1 MSTPTRINRR
11 LVLKGLG
18 GAALT
23 LPLLEAFQPR
33 AARAQSAPPVDDSFA
48 IFFRQANGCAQQNGD
63 EPERFFPR
71 TLGALD
77 GANVADRAT
86 GELSGYLN
94 KLLILKNVN
103 YGNFDWGDGHAAGVL
118 HSLTGRGPVV
128 DGAGGDA
135 EAAGESLDHRIGRE
149 LNAGGRESL
158 VMFAGQNG
166 GWLNG
171 ACLTYRSAGVRRS
184 ALTNPFNAYQ
194 TVIGGGGGLSPEA
207 LERLQ
212 RRNQSVNDLVRSQ
225 LQRLLSRPQL
235 SAADRTRLDLHLS
248 SVRDLEVQLGCRMS
262 EDDERALEG
271 AAPGFDSSD
280 GDETLETA
288 RLHMDVAAL
297 AVACGQTRAVSIQVG
312 VGNDGFTR
320 YRNLD
325 SGSLMENY
333 HFISHRRTSHGNDGN
348 VIPDA
353 ARLHHF
359 VDVQFARTFKHLLD
373 KLSSFPGAGGGTL
386 LDRGIACWMND
397 NANGPPHSISNVPWI
412 IAGSAGGFLKQG
424 QYLEI
429 AAGDRSPNHARLLN
443 TLGSAVGLRKADG
456 GFIDDHGDPGL
467 SKALLT
473 ELRS

>member
-1 MSTPTRINRR
+1 MKTINAPRLNRR

-33 AARAQSAPPVDDSFA
+33 AAHAQSVDDSFA

-71 TLGALD
+71 TLGTLD
-77 GANVADRAT
+77 AANVADRAT
-86 GELSGYLN
+86 GELGDYLG

-118 HSLTGRGPVV
+118 HSLTARGPIV

-149 LNAGGRESL
+149 LNADGRESL

-171 ACLTYRSAGVRRS
+171 ACLSYRSSGVRRS

-194 TVIGGGGGLSPEA
+194 TVIGSGGGLSPEA

-212 RRNQSVNDLVRSQ
+212 KRNQSVNDLVRSQ

-235 SAADRTRLDLHLS
+235 SAADRSRLDLHLS

-325 SGSLMENY
+325 SGALMENY
-333 HFISHRRTSHGNDGN
+333 HFISHRRTSHGSDGAI
-348 VIPDA
+348 IPDA

-373 KLSSFPGAGGGTL
+373 KLSSFPGVRGGTL
-386 LDRGIACWMND
+386 LDSGIACWMND

-429 AAGDRSPNHARLLN
+429 ASGDRTANHARLLN

-456 GFIDDHGDPGL
+456 SFIDDHGDPGL
-467 SKALLT
+467 SKAFLT